1 MIRLSQ
7 GTVRN
12 MAYIRLQSKQM
23 IFVFGNQYSAAK
35 NASDRKKKADVLLR
49 LGLFPSNI
57 GINKPDTT
65 EHTWTPDSVPYCPR

>member
-1 MIRLSQ
+1 
-7 GTVRN
+7 

-35 NASDRKKKADVLLR
+35 NASDRKKADVPLH

-57 GINKPDTT
+57 GINKPDIT
-65 EHTWTPDSVPYCPR
+65 EHTWTPDNVPYCPR